1 MKTFPSV
8 TFFIKI
14 QEIIFKSKVGNYQDL
29 TDLFIYIY
37 CIKMQTMHI
46 YLVLIASQTK
56 DIIYK

>member
-29 TDLFIYIY
+29 TDLFIYI
-37 CIKMQTMHI
+37 
-46 YLVLIASQTK
+46 A
-56 DIIYK
+56 